1 MRARVVGLFVALLGA
16 SMAMATARADDGEV
30 RAALRA
36 DWKQLPLAYAA
47 AHVIARDGRG
57 ELLGKRDRKL
67 APGEAPLAAVVLG
80 ERKGETLV
88 GVEAEGGA
96 ARLALWVD
104 ELRSVA
110 VSLTQLA
117 TGDEWPARA
126 EGEGVF
132 LETGAL
138 VEVLKH
144 DGPLVQ
150 VRTLGP
156 IVATGRVPI
165 VAIDTIVKPRPLVKK
180 LPMASVNGTVEDVTG
195 AVLARID
202 GSVARRAL
210 GPHRDELRTEN
221 VRVVGAFRPA
231 TTKPAPVKK
240 PPAPVVA
247 KARRSTEKLPV
258 GACLYSPGGELVG
271 ETKKPM
277 FVPTARDEIYVT
289 ELRLVVKV
297 VAKRAADGKSWEM
310 CGIKK

>member
-1 MRARVVGLFVALLGA
+1 MGALTG
-16 SMAMATARADDGEV
+16 TARADDGEV

-36 DWKQLPLAYAA
+36 DWKQLPLAYSA

-67 APGEAPLAAVVLG
+67 APGEGPLPAVVLG

-104 ELRSVA
+104 ELRSVV
-110 VSLTQLA
+110 VSPTQLA
-117 TGDEWPARA
+117 TGAEWPARA

-132 LETGAL
+132 LEPGAL
-138 VEVLKH
+138 VEVVKH
-144 DGPLVQ
+144 DGPLVH

-156 IVATGRVPI
+156 IVATGRVPV
-165 VAIDTIVKPRPLVKK
+165 VAIDTILKPRPVAKRIATG
-180 LPMASVNGTVEDVTG
+180 MVNGTVEDAAG
-195 AVLARID
+195 AGLARID
-202 GSVARRAL
+202 GPVVKRAL

-231 TTKPAPVKK
+231 TTKPTPVKK
-240 PPAPVVA
+240 PAAPVVA
-247 KARRSTEKLPV
+247 RDRRSTEKLPV

-277 FVPTARDEIYVT
+277 FVPTARDELYVT

-297 VAKRAADGKSWEM
+297 VARRAPDGKAWEM
-310 CGIKK
+310 CGIKKGSLP